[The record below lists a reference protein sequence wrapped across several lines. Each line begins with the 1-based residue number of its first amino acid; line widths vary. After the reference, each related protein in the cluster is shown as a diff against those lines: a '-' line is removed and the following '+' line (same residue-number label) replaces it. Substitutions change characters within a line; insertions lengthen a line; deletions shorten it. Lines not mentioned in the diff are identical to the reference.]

1 MFVWQNEVKSWVS
14 ILNPEVGPLG
24 FAAIFGAAISHWDK
38 TLPPLYAFTIF
49 SQSSQPEKSIQ
60 SFHFAECKKM
70 GFIVWYF
77 FKGKYLSDS
86 IILCNQITKICILF
100 FFFSLFIWVQCQRSA
115 IFNQLDP
122 NFAKVSQ
129 LSGEPITFDT
139 IQFHS
144 FHDRYTELLRI

>member
-1 MFVWQNEVKSWVS
+1 MFVRQNEVKSWVS

-60 SFHFAECKKM
+60 SFHFANNLFRVSKSRRQS
-70 GFIVWYF
+70 F
-77 FKGKYLSDS
+77 FGLIKGDFFWD
-86 IILCNQITKICILF
+86 TLF
-100 FFFSLFIWVQCQRSA
+100 SLFSLFIWVQCQRSA

-129 LSGEPITFDT
+129 LSVEPITFDT
-139 IQFHS
+139 IPFHS